1 MKTNNIQE
9 LKKMNCEF
17 KNQIRMALLK
27 IGNLIK
33 KKNALEKLKS
43 NINLDKELHYLENNL
58 ILNDL
63 PLKQQISIYQESN
76 SLLKKKISKIEEESK
91 FIFYNNNK
99 AEIFSLSHLN
109 NEIKKKREIL
119 YNLNKENEILE
130 KVKKNNDENYNYL
143 LLNNEEGIIIKKFK
157 EEINIKKEELKLK
170 RIEEKEGEKTLKKIN
185 KDINN
190 IEKNIRLIKD
200 NIDYKR
206 ELNKKNMSEEN
217 MKKNNKNEIE
227 SQKEKLKEI
236 ELNYNK
242 EKNLY
247 CNLIKNQKNKINSL
261 VHLIQFIE
269 DKYIEIINLER
280 LNKMKQIDKIR
291 KIQIKQNEKIHKIN
305 LQKKEKFYIFPII
318 RTSVSQKKSRSKN
331 LNMKIEKLKN
341 NNSYILPKINNTNFT
356 KSRKLN
362 LNKSKNLTE
371 ENICKIPNIFIRS
384 KTPINQIRKVFN

>member
-143 LLNNEEGIIIKKFK
+143 LLNNEEGIIVKKFK

-190 IEKNIRLIKD
+190 LEKNIRLIKD

-206 ELNKKNMSEEN
+206 ELNKKNMSAEN
-217 MKKNNKNEIE
+217 IKKNNNNEIE

-247 CNLIKNQKNKINSL
+247 CNLIKNQKNKIDSL

-291 KIQIKQNEKIHKIN
+291 KIQIKQNDKIHKIN

-341 NNSYILPKINNTNFT
+341 NNSYILPKINTNFT

-371 ENICKIPNIFIRS
+371 ENICKIPNTFIRS
-384 KTPINQIRKVFN
+384 KTPVNQIRKVFN

>member
-33 KKNALEKLKS
+33 KKNALEKLKI

-99 AEIFSLSHLN
+99 VEIFNLSHLN

-157 EEINIKKEELKLK
+157 EEINIKKQELKLK

-190 IEKNIRLIKD
+190 LEKNITLIKD

-206 ELNKKNMSEEN
+206 ELNKKNMSAEN
-217 MKKNNKNEIE
+217 IKKNNENEIE
-227 SQKEKLKEI
+227 SQKEKLKEL
-236 ELNYNK
+236 ELNYNND
-242 EKNLY
+242 KNLY
-247 CNLIKNQKNKINSL
+247 YNLIKNQKNKINSL
-261 VHLIQFIE
+261 VHLIQFLE
-269 DKYIEIINLER
+269 DKYREIINLER

-318 RTSVSQKKSRSKN
+318 RTSFSQKKSRSKN
-331 LNMKIEKLKN
+331 LNMKIEKLKT
-341 NNSYILPKINNTNFT
+341 NNSYILPKINNSNFT

-362 LNKSKNLTE
+362 INKNKNETE
-371 ENICKIPNIFIRS
+371 ENICKIPNTFIRS
-384 KTPINQIRKVFN
+384 KTPINKIRKVFN

>member
-76 SLLKKKISKIEEESK
+76 SLLKKKISKIKEKSK

-130 KVKKNNDENYNYL
+130 KVKKNNDENYNHL

-200 NIDYKR
+200 NIENKK

-227 SQKEKLKEI
+227 SQKEKLKEL
-236 ELNYNK
+236 EFNYNK
-242 EKNLY
+242 DKNLY
-247 CNLIKNQKNKINSL
+247 NNLIKNQKNKINFL
-261 VHLIQFIE
+261 FHLIQFIE

-291 KIQIKQNEKIHKIN
+291 KIQIKKNDKIDKIN
-305 LQKKEKFYIFPII
+305 IQKKEKFYIFPII

-331 LNMKIEKLKN
+331 LNMKIDKLKN

-362 LNKSKNLTE
+362 LNKSKNLIE

>member
-227 SQKEKLKEI
+227 SQKEKLKEL
-236 ELNYNK
+236 EFNYNK
-242 EKNLY
+242 DKNLY
-247 CNLIKNQKNKINSL
+247 NNLIKNQKNKINSL

-291 KIQIKQNEKIHKIN
+291 KIQIKQNDKIHKIN

>member
-130 KVKKNNDENYNYL
+130 KVKKNNDENYNHL

-190 IEKNIRLIKD
+190 LEKNITLIKD

-227 SQKEKLKEI
+227 SQKEKLKEL
-236 ELNYNK
+236 EFNYNK
-242 EKNLY
+242 DKNLY
-247 CNLIKNQKNKINSL
+247 NNLIKNQKNKINSL

-269 DKYIEIINLER
+269 DKYREIINLER

-291 KIQIKQNEKIHKIN
+291 KIQIKQNDKIHKIN

-371 ENICKIPNIFIRS
+371 ENICKIPNTFIRS
-384 KTPINQIRKVFN
+384 KTPVNQIRKVFN

>member
-130 KVKKNNDENYNYL
+130 KVKKNNDENYNHL

-227 SQKEKLKEI
+227 SQKEKLKEL
-236 ELNYNK
+236 EFNYNK
-242 EKNLY
+242 DKNLY
-247 CNLIKNQKNKINSL
+247 NNLIKNQKNKINSL

-291 KIQIKQNEKIHKIN
+291 KIQIKQNDKIHKIN

-318 RTSVSQKKSRSKN
+318 RTSFSQKKSRSKN
-331 LNMKIEKLKN
+331 LNMKIEKLKT

>member
-130 KVKKNNDENYNYL
+130 KVKKNNDENYNHL

-227 SQKEKLKEI
+227 SQKEKLKEL
-236 ELNYNK
+236 EFNYNK
-242 EKNLY
+242 DKNLY
-247 CNLIKNQKNKINSL
+247 NNLIKNQKNKINSL

-291 KIQIKQNEKIHKIN
+291 KIQIKQNDKIHKIN

-331 LNMKIEKLKN
+331 LNMKIEKLKT

>member
-130 KVKKNNDENYNYL
+130 KVKKNNDENYNHL

-227 SQKEKLKEI
+227 SQKEKLKEL
-236 ELNYNK
+236 EFNYNK
-242 EKNLY
+242 DKNLY
-247 CNLIKNQKNKINSL
+247 NNLIKNQKNKIDSL

-291 KIQIKQNEKIHKIN
+291 KIQIKQNDKIHKIN

>member
-9 LKKMNCEF
+9 LKKMNSEF

-130 KVKKNNDENYNYL
+130 KVKKNNDENYNHL

-206 ELNKKNMSEEN
+206 ELNKKNMSAEN
-217 MKKNNKNEIE
+217 IKKNNNNEIE

-247 CNLIKNQKNKINSL
+247 CNLIKNQKNKIDSL

-269 DKYIEIINLER
+269 DKYREIINLER

-291 KIQIKQNEKIHKIN
+291 KIQIKQNDKIHKIN
-305 LQKKEKFYIFPII
+305 LLKKEKFYIFPII

-341 NNSYILPKINNTNFT
+341 NNSYILPKINTNFT

-362 LNKSKNLTE
+362 LNKSKNNTE

>member
-130 KVKKNNDENYNYL
+130 KVKKNNDENYNHL

-190 IEKNIRLIKD
+190 LEKNIRLIKD

-206 ELNKKNMSEEN
+206 ELNKKNMSAEN
-217 MKKNNKNEIE
+217 IKKNNNNEIE

-291 KIQIKQNEKIHKIN
+291 KIQIKQNDKIHKIN

-371 ENICKIPNIFIRS
+371 ENICKIPNTFIRS

>member
-130 KVKKNNDENYNYL
+130 KVKKNNDENYNHL

-227 SQKEKLKEI
+227 SQKEKLKEL
-236 ELNYNK
+236 EFNYNK
-242 EKNLY
+242 DKNLY
-247 CNLIKNQKNKINSL
+247 NNLIKNQKNKINSL

-291 KIQIKQNEKIHKIN
+291 KIQIKQNDKIHKIN

>member
-9 LKKMNCEF
+9 LKKMNSEF

-190 IEKNIRLIKD
+190 LEKNIRLIKD

-206 ELNKKNMSEEN
+206 ELNKKNMSAEN
-217 MKKNNKNEIE
+217 IKKNNNNEIE
-227 SQKEKLKEI
+227 SQKEKLKEL
-236 ELNYNK
+236 EFNYNK
-242 EKNLY
+242 DKNLY
-247 CNLIKNQKNKINSL
+247 NNLIKNQKNKINSL

-291 KIQIKQNEKIHKIN
+291 KIQIKQNDKIHKIN

>member
-143 LLNNEEGIIIKKFK
+143 LLNNEEGIIVKKFK

-206 ELNKKNMSEEN
+206 ELNKKNMSAEN
-217 MKKNNKNEIE
+217 IKKNNNNEIE
-227 SQKEKLKEI
+227 SQKEKLKEL
-236 ELNYNK
+236 EFNYNK
-242 EKNLY
+242 DKNLY
-247 CNLIKNQKNKINSL
+247 NNLIKNQKNKINSL

-291 KIQIKQNEKIHKIN
+291 KIQIKQNDKIHKIN

>member
-130 KVKKNNDENYNYL
+130 KVKKNNDENYNHL

-190 IEKNIRLIKD
+190 LEKNIRLIKD

-227 SQKEKLKEI
+227 SQKEKLKEL
-236 ELNYNK
+236 ELNYNND
-242 EKNLY
+242 KNLY
-247 CNLIKNQKNKINSL
+247 YNLIKNQKNKINSL

-291 KIQIKQNEKIHKIN
+291 KIQIKQNDKIHKIN

>member
-76 SLLKKKISKIEEESK
+76 SILKKKISKIEEESK

-143 LLNNEEGIIIKKFK
+143 LLNNEEGIIVKKFK

-170 RIEEKEGEKTLKKIN
+170 RIEEKEGEKT
-185 KDINN
+185 
-190 IEKNIRLIKD
+190 
-200 NIDYKR
+200 
-206 ELNKKNMSEEN
+206 
-217 MKKNNKNEIE
+217 
-227 SQKEKLKEI
+227 
-236 ELNYNK
+236 
-242 EKNLY
+242 
-247 CNLIKNQKNKINSL
+247 
-261 VHLIQFIE
+261 
-269 DKYIEIINLER
+269 
-280 LNKMKQIDKIR
+280 
-291 KIQIKQNEKIHKIN
+291 
-305 LQKKEKFYIFPII
+305 
-318 RTSVSQKKSRSKN
+318 
-331 LNMKIEKLKN
+331 
-341 NNSYILPKINNTNFT
+341 
-356 KSRKLN
+356 
-362 LNKSKNLTE
+362 
-371 ENICKIPNIFIRS
+371 
-384 KTPINQIRKVFN
+384 

>member
-206 ELNKKNMSEEN
+206 ELNKKNMSAEN
-217 MKKNNKNEIE
+217 IKKNNNNEIE
-227 SQKEKLKEI
+227 SQKEKLKEL
-236 ELNYNK
+236 EFNYNK
-242 EKNLY
+242 DKNLY
-247 CNLIKNQKNKINSL
+247 NNLIKNQKNKINSL

-291 KIQIKQNEKIHKIN
+291 KIQIKQNDKIHKIN

>member
-143 LLNNEEGIIIKKFK
+143 LLNNEEGIIVKKFK

-227 SQKEKLKEI
+227 SQKEKLKEL
-236 ELNYNK
+236 EFNYNK
-242 EKNLY
+242 DKNLY
-247 CNLIKNQKNKINSL
+247 NNLIKNQKNKINSL

-291 KIQIKQNEKIHKIN
+291 KIQIKQNDKIHKIN

>member
-9 LKKMNCEF
+9 LKKMNSEF

-130 KVKKNNDENYNYL
+130 KVKKNNDENYNHL

-190 IEKNIRLIKD
+190 LEKNIRLIKD

-227 SQKEKLKEI
+227 SQKEKLKEL
-236 ELNYNK
+236 EFNYNK
-242 EKNLY
+242 DKNLY
-247 CNLIKNQKNKINSL
+247 NNLIKNQKNKINSL

-291 KIQIKQNEKIHKIN
+291 KIQIKQNDKIHKIN

-341 NNSYILPKINNTNFT
+341 NNSYILPKINTNFT

>member
-143 LLNNEEGIIIKKFK
+143 LLNNEEGIIVKKFK

-227 SQKEKLKEI
+227 SQKEKLKEL
-236 ELNYNK
+236 EFNYNK
-242 EKNLY
+242 DKNLY
-247 CNLIKNQKNKINSL
+247 NNLIKNQKNKINSL

-269 DKYIEIINLER
+269 DKYREIINLER

-291 KIQIKQNEKIHKIN
+291 KIQIKQNDKIHKIN